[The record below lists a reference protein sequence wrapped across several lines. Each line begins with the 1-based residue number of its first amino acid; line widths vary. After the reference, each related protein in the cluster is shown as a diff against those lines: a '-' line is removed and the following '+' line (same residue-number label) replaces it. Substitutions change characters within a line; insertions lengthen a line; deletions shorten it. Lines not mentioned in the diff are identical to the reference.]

1 MPKGY
6 WIVHVTVTDPTAY
19 EAYRAANAAPLA
31 RFGAKFLVRGT
42 PQTVTEGTVRP
53 RTIVVEFP
61 SLQAAQDCYNS
72 PGYQAAIAL
81 RKDASKADFSIVE
94 GWEG

>member
-6 WIVHVTVTDPTAY
+6 WIVHVTVTDPAAY
-19 EAYRAANAAPLA
+19 EAYRTANSAALT

-42 PQTVTEGTVRP
+42 PQTVTEGTLRP
-53 RTIVVEFP
+53 RTVVIEFP
-61 SLQAAQDCYNS
+61 SLQAAKDCYNS
-72 PGYQAAIAL
+72 TDYQAAIAL
-81 RKDASKADFSIVE
+81 RRPASEADFSIIE